1 MIDLTC
7 PRCGGMMEL
16 SPDKTKCNCPYC
28 DNEMLVDS
36 DSQQVQ
42 YGLLNCYQKFIKICK
57 NI

>member
-1 MIDLTC
+1 MTMIDLTC

-36 DSQQVQ
+36 DAQQIQ
-42 YGLLNCYQKFIKICK
+42 HGQSIAPEMQSSDL
-57 NI
+57 